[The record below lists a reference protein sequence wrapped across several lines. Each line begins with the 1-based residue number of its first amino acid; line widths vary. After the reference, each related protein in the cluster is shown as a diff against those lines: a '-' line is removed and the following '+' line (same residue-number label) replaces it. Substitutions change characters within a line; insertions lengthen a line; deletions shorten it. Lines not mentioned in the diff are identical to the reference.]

1 MSMSD
6 EQPSRAGTLKRPP
19 RFSQVPPAPG
29 WPRPEWRLL
38 AECGPVLGVTLWQLV
53 RDVVLWAQVAPGDRA
68 GLFRPFSAEQAGRLA
83 HAAAEAPELAEP
95 LRELALL
102 VATPAR
108 AEAARVAEACERVL
122 VWAEM
127 RGMRETALQF
137 AEAAA
142 RVDLDT
148 SLRSKLAGRLCRRVH
163 DHPRATLW
171 YRRAA
176 RLARR
181 AENEAEFSFAQM
193 GLGGVAHD
201 QGKLYEA
208 ELYFWKAVR
217 AALRQGRTS
226 VAGAAHHDLLAV
238 LIDAQ
243 RYPEA
248 IEHAARAIDLYPSKH
263 PRLPNLAYDIGFLW
277 MRLGYFSSAIYLFE
291 KVLPWF
297 EARPLRILVLAAT
310 ARSVAAVHD
319 RIRFERATA
328 EVLRMVGAGSDR
340 ATASLYHLAE
350 GTRYFEQWDRAQMLA
365 LRALDEAHRS
375 GNQTVV
381 TLVNG
386 LIAELPSRTQG
397 PEDLVPEEG
406 SLVDRITTKLLKKL
420 AKQPAPGSSEAALFP
435 EHFPTD

>member
-1 MSMSD
+1 MSD
-6 EQPSRAGTLKRPP
+6 EQQSRAGTLKRAP

-38 AECGPVLGVTLWQLV
+38 AECGPVLGITLWQRV

-68 GLFRPFSAEQAGRLA
+68 GLFHPLSDAQTARLA
-83 HAAAEAPELAEP
+83 LAEAEAPELAEP
-95 LRELALL
+95 LRELALM
-102 VATPAR
+102 AAAPGR

-122 VWAEM
+122 VWAEL

-142 RVDLDT
+142 RVEQDT

-181 AENEAEFSFAQM
+181 AENEAEFAFAQL

-201 QGKLYEA
+201 QGTLSEA
-208 ELYFWKAVR
+208 EQYFWKAVR

-248 IEHAARAIDLYPSKH
+248 IEHAARAIDLYPSRH
-263 PRLPNLAYDIGFLW
+263 PRMPNLAYDVGFLW
-277 MRLGYFSSAIYLFE
+277 MRLGYYSSAIYLLE
-291 KVLPWF
+291 KALPWF
-297 EARPLRILVLAAT
+297 ERRPLRILVLAAT

-319 RIRFERATA
+319 RIRFERSAA
-328 EVLRMVGAGSDR
+328 ETLRMAEAGNER
-340 ATASLYHLAE
+340 TAASLYHLAE
-350 GTRYFEQWDRAQMLA
+350 GARYFEQWDRAEMLA
-365 LRALDEAHRS
+365 SRALAEAHRS
-375 GNQTVV
+375 GNRTVV
-381 TLVNG
+381 ALVSG
-386 LIAELPSRTQG
+386 MLAELPSRTQG

-406 SLVDRITTKLLKKL
+406 SPVDTITRKLLRKL
-420 AKQPAPGSSEAALFP
+420 AKQPAPGASEAVLFP
-435 EHFPTD
+435 EHYPSD